1 MLFLASKKVRI
12 VKITSLQVPITGGK
26 SPYTLMVFGKPKQN
40 GNFSKKCSPKNTL
53 MSPLSRISPEIAS
66 FLF

>member
-12 VKITSLQVPITGGK
+12 VKITSPQVPTTGGK

-40 GNFSKKCSPKNTL
+40 GNFSKNVLPKRHL
-53 MSPLSRISPEIAS
+53 CPHCLE
-66 FLF
+66 